1 MSDNKIHE
9 GGCACGKV
17 RYKTT
22 AEPTLTSVCHC
33 RYCQLRTG
41 SAFGVSV
48 YIDKN
53 NVEKLSGKLQVF
65 EYETE
70 SGTRITTEFCSNCG
84 TTVYWAAEIFEGMTG
99 IGGGTFDPP
108 TFWYD
113 IKREVFCRS
122 KAPFADNQVKDKYE
136 TSPTYN
142 PVKVDDARKRG
153 AD

>member
-1 MSDNKIHE
+1 MSDNKNHE
-9 GGCACGKV
+9 GGCACGQV
-17 RYKTT
+17 RYKTK

-41 SAFGVSV
+41 SAFGISV
-48 YIDKN
+48 YIDSK
-53 NVEKLSGKLQVF
+53 NVERLSGELKEF

-70 SGTRITTEFCSNCG
+70 SGTKITTEFCSNCG
-84 TTVYWAAEIFEGMTG
+84 TTVYWTAEIFEGMTG

-122 KAPFADNQVKDKYE
+122 KAPFVDNHVKDKYE
-136 TSPTYN
+136 TSPIYN
-142 PVKVDDARKRG
+142 PVKVDDARKIG

>member
-1 MSDNKIHE
+1 MSDNKNHE
-9 GGCACGKV
+9 GGCACGQV
-17 RYKTT
+17 SYQTKT
-22 AEPTLTSVCHC
+22 EPTLTSVCHC

-84 TTVYWAAEIFEGMTG
+84 TTVYWAAFYIWFITSG
-99 IGGGTFDPP
+99 I
-108 TFWYD
+108 
-113 IKREVFCRS
+113 
-122 KAPFADNQVKDKYE
+122 
-136 TSPTYN
+136 
-142 PVKVDDARKRG
+142 
-153 AD
+153 

>member
-1 MSDNKIHE
+1 MSGEAIHR

-22 AEPTLTSVCHC
+22 ADPTHTAVCHC

-48 YIDKN
+48 YVESKC
-53 NVEKLSGKLQVF
+53 VEKVSGELKQYK
-65 EYETE
+65 YETE
-70 SGTRITTEFCSNCG
+70 SGNNIITEFCVNCG
-84 TTVYWAAEIFEGMTG
+84 TTVFWNAEVFEGMIG

-122 KAPFADNQVKDKYE
+122 KAAFSNNEVNEKHETSPIYNQVKED
-136 TSPTYN
+136 P
-142 PVKVDDARKRG
+142 PRQRG
-153 AD
+153 AG